1 MAKKKASE
9 SETLKATDLIKDDK
23 NFNKGSERGKELLN
37 KSLSQFGAGRSI
49 LVDRN
54 NRVIAG
60 NKTLEEYVELGNEA
74 VEVIETTGDK
84 LVVVKRT
91 DIDLDSTAGRELALA
106 DNQVSKANFVLAEEV
121 LAEVIEA
128 GVLTEEAVAEWGIK
142 PKGEKDLFDDKGI
155 IAKVQYG
162 VIVMCETETEQE
174 QIFNKLQELGY
185 NCKIVV
191 T

>member
-1 MAKKKASE
+1 MAKKQNEPIKAQ
-9 SETLKATDLIKDDK
+9 DLIEDDK
-23 NFNKGSERGKELLN
+23 NFNKGSERGDELLT
-37 KSLSQFGAGRSI
+37 KSLDTLGAGRSI
-49 LVDRN
+49 LVDKN

-60 NKTLEEYVELGNEA
+60 NKTLSKFIELGNSDIEI
-74 VEVIETTGDK
+74 IETTGDK

-106 DNQVSKANFVLAEEV
+106 DNQVSKANFVLADEV
-121 LAEVIEA
+121 LAEVVEA
-128 GVLTEEAVAEWGIK
+128 GILTDEIVEGWGVK
-142 PKGEKDLFDDKGI
+142 QKAKNDPFDDKGI

-162 VIVMCETETEQE
+162 VIVMCETETQQE
-174 QIFNKLQELGY
+174 EAFNKLQGLGY